1 MKTKR
6 TKQNKKQTYKGRQQ
20 MSIYQRGREVGW
32 REEEMD
38 KGAQLCG
45 ECDVHSGAD
54 S

>member
-1 MKTKR
+1 
-6 TKQNKKQTYKGRQQ
+6 

-45 ECDVHSGAD
+45 ECDVVHSGAD